1 MSKFLINNFS
11 LCLGLIQIIKD
22 YLVNL
27 EIDVETQCT
36 IRQYL
41 CLIESRARGDL
52 MTPAAWMRK
61 FVLQHPKYKQDSIVT
76 DEINYDLMWRIKLI
90 SSGEIKCPEL
100 LNSFGSIN

>member
-1 MSKFLINNFS
+1 
-11 LCLGLIQIIKD
+11 
-22 YLVNL
+22 
-27 EIDVETQCT
+27 
-36 IRQYL
+36 
-41 CLIESRARGDL
+41 

-61 FVLQHPKYKQDSIVT
+61 FVLQHPKYRQDSIVT